1 MSIDLSQFIPTFLE
15 ESFEGLE
22 LMESS
27 LLNLEQGD
35 IDTINAIFRAAH
47 SIKGGAGTFG
57 FNRVTDFT
65 HEVETLLDEMR
76 DGRRDIVQADVDLL
90 LQSVDCIKLLIE
102 AARDNIECTATNIND
117 VHLALEKTLNKEQTE
132 TSEELIDSV
141 DNLEA
146 TDTKWKISFIP
157 HHEMLQ
163 TGNDVLHIMSALGE
177 LGSVSQIVECK
188 NIPPLDSLHPE
199 ECYMSWQ
206 ITLDSSCEKDEI
218 DEVFEWVEDE
228 CDLIITL
235 LESSQESAIQTP
247 ESPIKDIDEA
257 DNNNDV
263 EQTTAVPQL
272 VKEAVAPK
280 AANSTA
286 KTKSTSND
294 GGSIRVG
301 IDKVDALI
309 NRVGELV
316 ITQAMLKKVGTD
328 LIDEDNELVEK
339 LMEGLVQLEGN
350 TRDLQEDVMRI
361 RMLPISF
368 VFNRFPRMVYDI
380 SSKLDKKIELKL
392 SGEQTELDKTV
403 MEKIGDPLVHLVRN
417 SLDHG
422 LETPQERL
430 DAGKDETGTVHL
442 HAYHQGGYIVIDI
455 SDDGRGLNTA
465 RIKGKALE
473 KGLISNE
480 QVLSDQEINELI
492 FAPGFSTADEVS
504 ELSGRGVGMDVV
516 RRNIES
522 LGGHVAL
529 SSEAGKGST
538 FSVSL
543 PLTLAI
549 LDGQL
554 IRVASE
560 TYIVPLVSII
570 ESAQVNEKQVKA
582 VAGNPS
588 VYLFRDE
595 YIPIYSIR
603 ELFTLPCNKHD
614 YDESMVIIV
623 ESSGNK
629 YALLVDDLLDQQQFV
644 LKSIDANYMTVEG
657 VSGATILGDG
667 SVAFIIDIKG
677 LNNLKLKNSSEQLH
691 NLDYPVEVV
700 A

>member
-76 DGRRDIVQADVDLL
+76 DGRRDIVQTDVDLL

-102 AARDNIECTATNIND
+102 AARDGIECTDTNIND
-117 VHLALEKTLNKEQTE
+117 VHIALEQTLNKEQSDIADEPVDLAQT
-132 TSEELIDSV
+132 IDSA
-141 DNLEA
+141 NSQ
-146 TDTKWKISFIP
+146 WQISFKP
-157 HHEMLQ
+157 HLEMLQ
-163 TGNDVLHIMSALGE
+163 TGNDVLHIISALGE
-177 LGSVSQIVECK
+177 LGPVSTVVECE
-188 NIPPLDSLHPE
+188 NIPPLDSLHAE
-199 ECYMSWQ
+199 ECYMSWF
-206 ITLDSSCEKDEI
+206 ITLESTCQKDEI
-218 DEVFEWVEDE
+218 EEIFEWVEDE
-228 CDLIITL
+228 CDLEITL
-235 LESSQESAIQTP
+235 HEPSSQEAP
-247 ESPIKDIDEA
+247 ESTQESINLSNENIEDDTDITVAQPKKEDTPQET
-257 DNNNDV
+257 N
-263 EQTTAVPQL
+263 AV
-272 VKEAVAPK
+272 VK
-280 AANSTA
+280 N
-286 KTKSTSND
+286 KTTSNE

-328 LIDEDNELVEK
+328 LINEDNELIEK

-380 SSKLDKKIELKL
+380 SAKLEKKIELKL

-430 DAGKDETGTVHL
+430 DAGKEETGTVHL

-455 SDDGRGLNTA
+455 SDDGRGLNTE

-473 KGLISNE
+473 KGLISSE
-480 QVLSDQEINELI
+480 QTLSDQEINELI

-529 SSEAGKGST
+529 ASQAGKGST

-570 ESAQVNEKQVKA
+570 ESAQVNNKQVKA

-603 ELFTLPCNKHD
+603 ELFSLPCNKHD

-623 ESSGNK
+623 ESNGNK

-677 LNNLKLKNSSEQLH
+677 LNNLKLKNTHDDLH
-691 NLDYPVEVV
+691 NPQYPVEVV